1 MRRSFSKSA
10 TDLIHRTRS
19 TSGERCNVTSRDSPP
34 LETRKVEVSGGGVR
48 PPQPNT
54 HTRPSPSFFST
65 LRTKFQRT
73 LSKDSK
79 VARRRDV
86 LDGVRS
92 NSHPDVSVERQ
103 DSTTDYAA
111 DNSSAEQ
118 SSTGTPLNMSPRR
131 GHPFLTARHDTS
143 GVVITTGGESGDQ
156 GSVPSGVLP
165 GSLTPSMPLRV
176 RQHDARSH
184 SLGLACSESETSQP
198 NQASS
203 SATVCE
209 VWSQEDPAVVRQRA
223 LRQHSFFQLHVHLKR
238 GEDLVARDA
247 CGKLL
252 LTQYSS
258 YQSGDT
264 ARAGTSDPYVKFK
277 VQGKLVYKSKTV
289 YKDLNP
295 SWDESFTVA
304 IEDPFEPVMVKV
316 FDYDWG
322 LQDDFMGLASID
334 LTTLELDKPQDVVLA
349 LSEAG
354 KSTYMGLLHLG
365 LTLQPKTQEEKEQ
378 YLQRGGSRLA
388 EQQRRLKSQIW
399 SSVVTI
405 VLVEGKNL
413 LPMDPDGTSDPY
425 VKFRLGNEK
434 YKSKIELHT
443 LSPKWLEQFDFHLF
457 EDQSQILE
465 ITVWDKD
472 VRSKDDFMGKC
483 SVDISQYERE
493 ITHHIWV
500 DLDKGAGSLFLL
512 LTISGT
518 TSSETISD
526 LHSYQEN
533 PKELENISNKYKLS
547 RTLHNLKDIGHLRV
561 KIFKAQGL
569 AAADIGGKSDPFCV
583 LELINARLQT
593 QTEYKT
599 LSPTW
604 NKIFSFNVKDIHS
617 ILEVTVYDEDRDHK
631 VEFLGKVA
639 IPLLKI
645 KNGEKKWYALK
656 DKKLRARAKGNNPE
670 ILLECSVE
678 WNPIRAAIRTF
689 TPKEEKYMQMEQK
702 FKRQVFI
709 TNVNRLKA
717 CIMDVYE
724 MGMFVK
730 SCFEWEYPVRSTIAF
745 IVFMVGTYC
754 FEPYMIPII
763 LLILYLR
770 NYIILSIV
778 GTMMHR
784 EEDNDYSAD
793 EDEADDD
800 DKDKEE
806 KKTLKERLQVIQEV
820 TATVQN
826 AIGFIASICES
837 CKNTFNFSVPF
848 LSWLL
853 ILVLLVGIVILYYIP
868 IRYLVMLWGV
878 NKFSRKLIRPHS
890 VINNE
895 ILDFLSRVPDDE
907 ILRDCRELR
916 PVPQSHDEKRR
927 EHRKK
932 KMN

>member
-1 MRRSFSKSA
+1 
-10 TDLIHRTRS
+10 
-19 TSGERCNVTSRDSPP
+19 
-34 LETRKVEVSGGGVR
+34 
-48 PPQPNT
+48 
-54 HTRPSPSFFST
+54 
-65 LRTKFQRT
+65 
-73 LSKDSK
+73 
-79 VARRRDV
+79 
-86 LDGVRS
+86 
-92 NSHPDVSVERQ
+92 
-103 DSTTDYAA
+103 
-111 DNSSAEQ
+111 
-118 SSTGTPLNMSPRR
+118 MSPRR

-800 DKDKEE
+800 DKDKSGNPEEE